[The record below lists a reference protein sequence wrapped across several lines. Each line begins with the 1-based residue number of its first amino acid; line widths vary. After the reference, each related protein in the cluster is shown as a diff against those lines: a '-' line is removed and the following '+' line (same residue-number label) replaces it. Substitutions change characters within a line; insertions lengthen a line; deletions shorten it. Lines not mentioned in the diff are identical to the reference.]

1 MRMKHALVAAASGLT
16 LVLAGPATGASAVG
30 PELRSQI
37 AQELRGDLGDLGDV
51 ELVAIDFHGGLVN
64 IEDVVVNVEN
74 INIEALNDIVVNVLN
89 DVNVNIQ
96 NIDVD
101 VNIEDNVVV
110 VNKLS

>member
-1 MRMKHALVAAASGLT
+1 VAG
-16 LVLAGPATGASAVG
+16 V
-30 PELRSQI
+30 
-37 AQELRGDLGDLGDV
+37 LRGHRVVQRPPLPAPGTLGQPRLLPDR
-51 ELVAIDFHGGLVN
+51 GLINVN
-64 IEDVVVNVEN
+64 GQLINVEDVVVNVEN